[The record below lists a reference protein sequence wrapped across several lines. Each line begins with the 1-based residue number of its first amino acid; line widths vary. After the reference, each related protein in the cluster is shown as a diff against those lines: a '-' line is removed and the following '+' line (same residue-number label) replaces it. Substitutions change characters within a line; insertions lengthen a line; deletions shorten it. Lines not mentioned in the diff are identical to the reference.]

1 MANFR
6 IYDGEAN
13 NVATKVFGGKSS
25 GIRDWDNIKYPSML
39 DFNKALFA
47 EYWNEDEV
55 KLGKDVEEYREKLTP
70 REREVYNIIS
80 GKLNWLDSIATD
92 FNFVLGYL
100 CTDSSVRSVISMI
113 ASFEQLHNRS
123 YQYLTSTV
131 LNQQEKEQAFEYTRR
146 IPELV
151 HRNEH
156 VIKPIQ
162 EMVDAAKDYMLQMDS
177 DGYKAYAR
185 DMFNLVQKF
194 NKKEQTAESHTKFI
208 QDIIDLTYKYSVQDR
223 DIKISD
229 ELLLTILKGIVGNI
243 VLEGLYF
250 SGGFVYFHSLARD
263 QKMIGSN
270 NMISLIKTDEN
281 MHSTFYGMLIQ
292 IIMKEEPQLATKENY
307 DYIMA
312 YIKEAVAREKD
323 WANYIFEGIDTL
335 SIKEYHDYVEYLANL
350 ICRNAGLEEPYPEN
364 QELKSKWIATYGSKK
379 RTGGE
384 DEIVTR
390 TDFLQGNA
398 INYTHESGEDFDL

>member
-1 MANFR
+1 MNFR
-6 IYDGEAN
+6 VYDGEAT
-13 NVATKVFGGKSS
+13 NVGTKIFGGKSS
-25 GIRDWDNIKYPSML
+25 GIRDWDDIKYPQML

-55 KLGKDVEEYREKLTP
+55 KLGKDIEEYREKLTP
-70 REREVYNIIS
+70 REREVYNIIT

-131 LNQQEKEQAFEYTRR
+131 LNQQEKEQAFEETRN
-146 IPELV
+146 IPLLV
-151 HRNEH
+151 ERNNI

-162 EMVDAAKDYMLQMDS
+162 QMVDSAKYHLINK
-177 DGYKAYAR
+177 DGEGIN
-185 DMFNLVQKF
+185 DEVLN
-194 NKKEQTAESHTKFI
+194 
-208 QDIIDLTYKYSVQDR
+208 DIY
-223 DIKISD
+223 
-229 ELLLTILKGIVGNI
+229 KGILANL
-243 VLEGLYF
+243 VLEGLFF

-281 MHSTFYGMLIQ
+281 MHSTFYGMVIQ
-292 IIMKEEPQLATKENY
+292 ILMKENPQLATKENY
-307 DYIMA
+307 QYAMDYIKGA
-312 YIKEAVAREKD
+312 VEKEKE

-350 ICRNAGLEEPYPEN
+350 ICRNSGLEEPFPEN

-379 RTGGE
+379 RTGEE

-398 INYTHESGEDFDL
+398 INYAHESGEDFDL